1 MSAKDQVH
9 HHVVIALQKDGW
21 TITHD
26 PFKVQWKNRKLQIDI
41 GAEKLME
48 AVTQKT
54 EKYRQIIPAYLTRFA
69 AIPNLE
75 SNVRDRVLFDP
86 QHDTYALI
94 AEGWDGED
102 RVHFIIAHLEI
113 INDKIWIQADNT
125 DVAIARELEAA
136 GVPKSDIVLG
146 FRAPSVRPFTEY
158 AAA

>member
-1 MSAKDQVH
+1 
-9 HHVVIALQKDGW
+9 
-21 TITHD
+21 
-26 PFKVQWKNRKLQIDI
+26 
-41 GAEKLME
+41 ME
-48 AVTQKT
+48 TVTQKT
-54 EKYRQIIPAYLTRFA
+54 EKYRQIIQDYLTRFA

-86 QHDTYALI
+86 QHDSYALI
-94 AEGWDGED
+94 AEGWEGED
-102 RVHFIIAHLEI
+102 RVHFIIVHLEI